1 METVLVVGGA
11 GYIGSHAAKMLGES
25 GYDVVIFDNL
35 SAGSR
40 EAALGKPLIEDD
52 ILNADAFRETL
63 RKYDISAVMQ
73 FAASLSVADSVI
85 DPKGYYQNNVV
96 GTLSLL
102 GAMVAESVDR
112 LVFSSTAAIYG
123 NPIETPITE
132 GHAKNPINS
141 YGETKL
147 AIERALQHYDRAY
160 GLKSICLRY
169 FNASGADPD
178 GLLGENHDPETHLIP
193 RALDAASGGPPLE
206 IFGDDYETPDG
217 TCLRD
222 YIHVTDLAS
231 AHVAALRALEGGCD
245 STAYNLGNGKPYS
258 VKEVIEVVSQ
268 VTNKTVPY
276 IVSAQRPGD
285 PAILFA
291 SSDNIQRELNWTP
304 RFNELTSIVET
315 AWRWHQ
321 VKLGR

>member
-1 METVLVVGGA
+1 
-11 GYIGSHAAKMLGES
+11 MLAES
-25 GYDVVIFDNL
+25 GYNVVIFDNL
-35 SAGSR
+35 SAGKR
-40 EAALGKPLIEDD
+40 EAALDKPLIQAN
-52 ILNADAFRETL
+52 ILNTDVLRETF

-73 FAASLSVADSVI
+73 FAASLSVADSVA

-96 GTLSLL
+96 GTLALL
-102 GAMVAESVDR
+102 EAMVSESVNC

-123 NPIETPITE
+123 NPVQTPITE
-132 GHAKNPINS
+132 DHPKNPINT

-147 AIERALQHYDRAY
+147 AIERALAHYDRAY

-193 RALDAASGGPPLE
+193 RALEAACGGPPLE

-231 AHVAALRALEGGCD
+231 AHLLALRALEAGCK
-245 STAYNLGNGKPYS
+245 STAYNLGNGRPYS
-258 VKEVIEVVSQ
+258 VKEVVEVVNR
-268 VTNKTVPY
+268 VTNKTVPCV
-276 IVSAQRPGD
+276 VSAQRPGD

-291 SSDNIQRELNWTP
+291 SSENIQRDLDWTP

-315 AWRWHQ
+315 AWRWYQ
-321 VKLGR
+321 AQSGKTSLEKQ

>member
-1 METVLVVGGA
+1 V
-11 GYIGSHAAKMLGES
+11 LGES
-25 GYDVVIFDNL
+25 GYNVIIFDNL
-35 SAGSR
+35 SAGKR
-40 EAALGKPLIEDD
+40 EAALGKPLIQDD
-52 ILNADAFRETL
+52 ILNADAIRETL
-63 RKYDISAVMQ
+63 RKYHISAVMQ

-102 GAMVAESVDR
+102 GAMVAESVGR

-123 NPIETPITE
+123 NPVETPITE

-193 RALDAASGGPPLE
+193 RALDAASGGPPLA

-231 AHVAALRALEGGCD
+231 AHVLALRSLEEGCD
-245 STAYNLGNGKPYS
+245 STAYNLGNGRPYS

-268 VTNKTVPY
+268 VTNKTVPCV
-276 IVSAQRPGD
+276 VSAQRPGD

-304 RFNELTSIVET
+304 HFNELTSIVET
-315 AWRWHQ
+315 AWRWYQ
-321 VKLGR
+321 VNSGKTFVVKK

>member
-1 METVLVVGGA
+1 
-11 GYIGSHAAKMLGES
+11 MLDES
-25 GYDVVIFDNL
+25 GYNVVIFDNL
-35 SAGSR
+35 SAGKR
-40 EAALGKPLIEDD
+40 EAALGKPLIQGD
-52 ILNADAFRETL
+52 ILDADVLRETL
-63 RKYDISAVMQ
+63 TKYDISAVMQ
-73 FAASLSVADSVI
+73 FAASLSVADSVV

-123 NPIETPITE
+123 NPVKTPISE
-132 GHAKNPINS
+132 DHPKNPINS

-147 AIERALQHYDRAY
+147 TIERALQHYDRAY
-160 GLKSICLRY
+160 GLKSISLRY

-178 GLLGENHDPETHLIP
+178 GLLGENHEPETHLIP

-206 IFGDDYETPDG
+206 IFGNDYDTPDG

-231 AHVAALRALEGGCD
+231 AHVLALGCLEKGSD

-258 VKEVIEVVSQ
+258 VKEVVEVVSQ
-268 VTNKTVPY
+268 VTNKMVPCV
-276 IVSAQRPGD
+276 VSPQRSGD

-291 SSDNIQRELNWTP
+291 SSANIQRELNWTP

-315 AWRWHQ
+315 AWRWH
-321 VKLGR
+321 LGKSGKTFVVRK

>member
-1 METVLVVGGA
+1 V
-11 GYIGSHAAKMLGES
+11 LGES
-25 GYDVVIFDNL
+25 GYNVIIFDNL
-35 SAGSR
+35 SAGKR
-40 EAALGKPLIEDD
+40 EAALGKPLIQDD
-52 ILNADAFRETL
+52 ILNADAIRETL
-63 RKYDISAVMQ
+63 RKYHISAVMQ

-123 NPIETPITE
+123 NPVETPITE

-193 RALDAASGGPPLE
+193 RALDAVSGGPPLA

-231 AHVAALRALEGGCD
+231 AHVLALRSLEEGCD
-245 STAYNLGNGKPYS
+245 STAYNLGNGRPYS

-268 VTNKTVPY
+268 VTNKTVPCV
-276 IVSAQRPGD
+276 VSAQRPGD

-304 RFNELTSIVET
+304 HFNELTSIVET
-315 AWRWHQ
+315 AWRWYQ
-321 VKLGR
+321 VNSGKTFVVKK

>member
-1 METVLVVGGA
+1 
-11 GYIGSHAAKMLGES
+11 MLGES
-25 GYDVVIFDNL
+25 GYNVVIFDNL

-40 EAALGKPLIEDD
+40 EAALGKPLIEAD
-52 ILNADAFRETL
+52 ILNTDSLRETL
-63 RKYDISAVMQ
+63 RKYNISAVMQ
-73 FAASLSVADSVI
+73 FAASLSVADSVV

-102 GAMVAESVDR
+102 GAIVSESIDR

-123 NPIETPITE
+123 NPVETPITE
-132 GHAKNPINS
+132 GHEKNPINS

-147 AIERALQHYDRAY
+147 TIERALQHYDRAY

-285 PAILFA
+285 PGILFA
-291 SSDNIQRELNWTP
+291 SSENIQRELNWTP

-321 VKLGR
+321 ANSGRSFVVKK

>member
-1 METVLVVGGA
+1 
-11 GYIGSHAAKMLGES
+11 MLGES
-25 GYDVVIFDNL
+25 GYNVVIFDNL
-35 SAGSR
+35 SAGKR
-40 EAALGKPLIEDD
+40 EAVLGNPLIQGN
-52 ILNADAFRETL
+52 ILNIDVLRETL
-63 RKYDISAVMQ
+63 AKYDISAVMQ
-73 FAASLSVADSVI
+73 FAASLSVADSVV

-123 NPIETPITE
+123 NPVKTPISE
-132 GHAKNPINS
+132 DHPKNPINS

-147 AIERALQHYDRAY
+147 TIERALQHYDRAY
-160 GLKSICLRY
+160 GLKSISLRY

-178 GLLGENHDPETHLIP
+178 GLLGENHEPETHLIP

-231 AHVAALRALEGGCD
+231 AHVLALRCLEGGCD

-258 VKEVIEVVSQ
+258 VKEVVEVVSQ
-268 VTNKTVPY
+268 VTNKMVPCV
-276 IVSAQRPGD
+276 VSPQRSGD

-291 SSDNIQRELNWTP
+291 SNSFYLPHI
-304 RFNELTSIVET
+304 
-315 AWRWHQ
+315 
-321 VKLGR
+321 

>member
-1 METVLVVGGA
+1 
-11 GYIGSHAAKMLGES
+11 MLGES

-40 EAALGKPLIEDD
+40 EAALGKLLIEDD
-52 ILNADAFRETL
+52 ILNADTFRETL

-102 GAMVAESVDR
+102 GAMVAESVGR

-123 NPIETPITE
+123 NPVETPITE

-321 VKLGR
+321 AKLGRSFVVKK

>member
-1 METVLVVGGA
+1 
-11 GYIGSHAAKMLGES
+11 MLGES
-25 GYDVVIFDNL
+25 GYNVIIFDNL
-35 SAGSR
+35 SAGKR
-40 EAALGKPLIEDD
+40 EAALGKPLIQDD
-52 ILNADAFRETL
+52 ILNADAIRETL
-63 RKYDISAVMQ
+63 RKYHISAVMQ

-102 GAMVAESVDR
+102 GAMVAESVGR

-123 NPIETPITE
+123 NPVETPITE

-193 RALDAASGGPPLE
+193 RALDAASGGPPLA

-231 AHVAALRALEGGCD
+231 AHVLALRSLEEGCD
-245 STAYNLGNGKPYS
+245 STAYNLGNGRPYS

-268 VTNKTVPY
+268 VTNRTVPCV
-276 IVSAQRPGD
+276 VSAQRPGD

-315 AWRWHQ
+315 AWRWYQ
-321 VKLGR
+321 VNSGKTFVVKK

>member
-1 METVLVVGGA
+1 
-11 GYIGSHAAKMLGES
+11 MLGES
-25 GYDVVIFDNL
+25 GYNVVIFDNL
-35 SAGSR
+35 SAGKR
-40 EAALGKPLIEDD
+40 EAVLGNPLIQGN
-52 ILNADAFRETL
+52 ILNIDVLRETL
-63 RKYDISAVMQ
+63 AKYDISAVMQ
-73 FAASLSVADSVI
+73 FAASLSVADSVV

-123 NPIETPITE
+123 NPIETPIFE
-132 GHAKNPINS
+132 DHPKNPINS

-178 GLLGENHDPETHLIP
+178 GLLGENHEPETHLIP

-231 AHVAALRALEGGCD
+231 AHVLALRCLEGGCD

-258 VKEVIEVVSQ
+258 VKEVVEVVSQ
-268 VTNKTVPY
+268 VTNKTVPCV
-276 IVSAQRPGD
+276 VSPQRPGD

-291 SSDNIQRELNWTP
+291 SSENIQRELHWTP
-304 RFNELTSIVET
+304 RFNELASIVET

-321 VKLGR
+321 RKSGKSSVVKK

>member
-1 METVLVVGGA
+1 
-11 GYIGSHAAKMLGES
+11 MLGES
-25 GYDVVIFDNL
+25 GYNVIIFDNL
-35 SAGSR
+35 SAGKR
-40 EAALGKPLIEDD
+40 EAALGKPLIQDD
-52 ILNADAFRETL
+52 ILNADAIRETL
-63 RKYDISAVMQ
+63 RKYHISAVMQ

-102 GAMVAESVDR
+102 GAMVAESVGR

-123 NPIETPITE
+123 NPVETPITE

-193 RALDAASGGPPLE
+193 RALDAASGGPPLA

-231 AHVAALRALEGGCD
+231 AHVLALRSLEEGCD
-245 STAYNLGNGKPYS
+245 STAYNLGNGRPYS

-268 VTNKTVPY
+268 VTNKTVPCV
-276 IVSAQRPGD
+276 VSAQRPGD

-304 RFNELTSIVET
+304 HFNELTSIVET
-315 AWRWHQ
+315 AWRWYQ
-321 VKLGR
+321 VNSGKTFVVKK

>member
-1 METVLVVGGA
+1 
-11 GYIGSHAAKMLGES
+11 MLGES
-25 GYDVVIFDNL
+25 GYNVIIFDNL
-35 SAGSR
+35 SAGKR
-40 EAALGKPLIEDD
+40 EAALGKPLIQDD
-52 ILNADAFRETL
+52 ILNTDAIRETL
-63 RKYDISAVMQ
+63 RKYHISAVMQ

-102 GAMVAESVDR
+102 GAMVAESVGR

-123 NPIETPITE
+123 NPVETPITE

-193 RALDAASGGPPLE
+193 RALDAASGGPPLA

-231 AHVAALRALEGGCD
+231 AHVLALRSLEEGCD
-245 STAYNLGNGKPYS
+245 STAYNLGNGRPYS

-268 VTNKTVPY
+268 VTNKTVPCV
-276 IVSAQRPGD
+276 VSAQRPGD

-304 RFNELTSIVET
+304 HFNELTSIVET
-315 AWRWHQ
+315 AWRWYQ
-321 VKLGR
+321 VNSGKTFVVKK

>member
-1 METVLVVGGA
+1 
-11 GYIGSHAAKMLGES
+11 MLGES
-25 GYDVVIFDNL
+25 GYNVIIFDNL
-35 SAGSR
+35 SAGKR
-40 EAALGKPLIEDD
+40 EAALGKPLIQDD
-52 ILNADAFRETL
+52 ILNADAIRETL
-63 RKYDISAVMQ
+63 RKYHISAVMQ

-123 NPIETPITE
+123 NPVETPITE

-193 RALDAASGGPPLE
+193 RALDAASGGPPLA

-231 AHVAALRALEGGCD
+231 AHVLALRSLEEGCD
-245 STAYNLGNGKPYS
+245 STAYNLGNGRPYS

-268 VTNKTVPY
+268 VTNKTVPCV
-276 IVSAQRPGD
+276 VSAQRPGD

-304 RFNELTSIVET
+304 HFNELTSIVET
-315 AWRWHQ
+315 AWRWYQ
-321 VKLGR
+321 VNSGKTFVVKK

>member
-1 METVLVVGGA
+1 
-11 GYIGSHAAKMLGES
+11 MLGES
-25 GYDVVIFDNL
+25 GYNVIIFDNL
-35 SAGSR
+35 SAGKR
-40 EAALGKPLIEDD
+40 EAALGKPLIQDD
-52 ILNADAFRETL
+52 ILNADAIRETL
-63 RKYDISAVMQ
+63 RKYHISAVMQ

-102 GAMVAESVDR
+102 GAMVAESVAR

-123 NPIETPITE
+123 NPVKTPISE
-132 GHAKNPINS
+132 DHPKNPINS

-147 AIERALQHYDRAY
+147 TIERALQHYDRAY

-193 RALDAASGGPPLE
+193 RALDAASGGPPLA

-231 AHVAALRALEGGCD
+231 AHVLALRSLEEGCD
-245 STAYNLGNGKPYS
+245 STAYNLGNGRPYS

-268 VTNKTVPY
+268 VTNKTVPCV
-276 IVSAQRPGD
+276 VSAQRPGD

-304 RFNELTSIVET
+304 HFNELTSIVET
-315 AWRWHQ
+315 AWRWYQ
-321 VKLGR
+321 VNSGKTFVVKK